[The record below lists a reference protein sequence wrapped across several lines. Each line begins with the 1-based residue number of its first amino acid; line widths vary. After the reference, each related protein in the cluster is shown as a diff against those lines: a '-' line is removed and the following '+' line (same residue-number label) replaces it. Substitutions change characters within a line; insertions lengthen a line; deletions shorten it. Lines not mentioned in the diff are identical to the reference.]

1 MKVNVQGQSLQASNA
16 WISILTLI
24 FGRTTVADLGD
35 APAQTQYF
43 PGKNRYIYIFWAIFS
58 KISKLRPLTPGKG
71 GAGSATEQ
79 EESDKFAIVQ
89 SN

>member
-24 FGRTTVADLGD
+24 LGRTTVADLGD

-43 PGKNRYIYIFWAIFS
+43 PGKNRYIS
-58 KISKLRPLTPGKG
+58 KIGKIRPLTPAKG
-71 GAGSATEQ
+71 ALDPPLNKKNLTSLP
-79 EESDKFAIVQ
+79 
-89 SN
+89 